1 MSLSTAVMKFPIHV
15 ERFEEL
21 TGLTNELHLAIG
33 MFDGVHR
40 GHQSV
45 IESAVLSAQRSKGIS
60 GVLTFNPHPS
70 RLFRPEKATCL
81 MMTLESKLRI
91 LSSLGVNIV
100 ICKQFDHAF
109 ASISAEDFLPY
120 LKKVLPTL
128 KSVYVGENF
137 RFGKMRAGSVT
148 TLIDSGNRSG
158 IRVFSAERIQHDGE
172 PISSTRI
179 RRELEAGRIHMV
191 NDLLGYNYRSDG
203 TIVGGK
209 KLGRK
214 IGFPTLN
221 VSWSPEC
228 RPKYG
233 VYHVRFSPSTQESW
247 EFGVANYGIR
257 PTVES
262 AGQAPL
268 LEVHG
273 LSEIMMDPGDGII
286 VEWLHFIRSEQTFES
301 VELLKE
307 QIAKDCERARK
318 LSDSYG

>member
-15 ERFEEL
+15 ECFEEL
-21 TGLTNELHLAIG
+21 PGLTSELHLAIG

-45 IESAVLSAQRSKGIS
+45 IESAVFSAQRSKGIS

-70 RLFRPEKATCL
+70 RLFRPENATCL
-81 MMTLESKLRI
+81 IMTLESKLKI
-91 LSSLGVNIV
+91 LNSLGVNIV
-100 ICKQFDHAF
+100 ICKQFDRAF

-148 TLIDSGNRSG
+148 TLIESGNQSG
-158 IRVFSAERIQHDGE
+158 ISVFSAERIQHDGE

-179 RRELEAGRIHMV
+179 RKELESGRIHMA
-191 NDLLGYNYRSDG
+191 NDLLGYSYRSDSR
-203 TIVGGK
+203 VVSGK
-209 KLGRK
+209 KLGREF
-214 IGFPTLN
+214 GFPTLN
-221 VSWSPEC
+221 IFWSPEC

-233 VYHVRFSPSTQESW
+233 VYHVRFSPAEQESW

-262 AGQAPL
+262 GDPVPL
-268 LEVHG
+268 LEVHA
-273 LSEIMMDPGDGII
+273 LSETNMGQGDAIK
-286 VEWLHFIRSEQTFES
+286 VEWLHFIRPEQKFES

-307 QIAKDCERARK
+307 QIAKDCEFARM
-318 LSDSYG
+318 LSNSYG